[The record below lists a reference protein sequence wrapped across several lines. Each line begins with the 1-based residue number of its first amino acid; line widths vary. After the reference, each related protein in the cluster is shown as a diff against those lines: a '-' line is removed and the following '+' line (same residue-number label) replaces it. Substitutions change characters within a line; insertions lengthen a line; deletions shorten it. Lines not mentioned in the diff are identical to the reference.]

1 MKWGAEKHLQKT
13 TIQKKIIKIHQ
24 EIKNQLRL
32 TAMKKNNIAEVKT
45 VKKKS
50 IRSSAKDLKKKSRI
64 TLETEDT
71 NSNKKI
77 PKKYD

>member
-45 VKKKS
+45 VKKK
-50 IRSSAKDLKKKSRI
+50 I
-64 TLETEDT
+64 
-71 NSNKKI
+71 NKVFR
-77 PKKYD
+77 